1 MDRRSVLFTGCATA
15 IVTPF
20 KEGNL
25 DEDAY
30 LRLLDRQLEGGCKAL
45 VVCGT
50 TGESAALTDTE
61 RYRLLRLTVSNTHNR
76 IPIIAGA
83 GSNDTRTT
91 LRLIRI
97 AEEAGA
103 DALLLVTPYYNKTT
117 QSGLLAHYAYLA
129 DRTALPILIYEVPSR
144 TGVTIA
150 PETMALLSRH
160 PRIWGVKEA
169 GTDLERLSDAIRL
182 CEQDFAFYSG
192 NDSLAVP
199 MFSLG
204 AKGLISVASN
214 LLPME
219 FGELCDSALRGEYTQ
234 AAESHYRYL
243 ELMELLFSEVN
254 PIHVKEALS
263 MMGLCSPELRLPL
276 VPMTEQNRNKLKDS
290 MIQLHLL

>member
-1 MDRRSVLFTGCATA
+1 M
-15 IVTPF
+15 VTPF

-30 LRLLDRQLEGGCKAL
+30 LHLLERQLEGGCKAL

-254 PIHVKEALS
+254 PIPVKEALS

>member
-1 MDRRSVLFTGCATA
+1 
-15 IVTPF
+15 
-20 KEGNL
+20 
-25 DEDAY
+25 
-30 LRLLDRQLEGGCKAL
+30 
-45 VVCGT
+45 
-50 TGESAALTDTE
+50 
-61 RYRLLRLTVSNTHNR
+61 
-76 IPIIAGA
+76 
-83 GSNDTRTT
+83 
-91 LRLIRI
+91 
-97 AEEAGA
+97 
-103 DALLLVTPYYNKTT
+103 
-117 QSGLLAHYAYLA
+117 
-129 DRTALPILIYEVPSR
+129 
-144 TGVTIA
+144 
-150 PETMALLSRH
+150 MALLSRH

-254 PIHVKEALS
+254 PIPVKEALS

-290 MIQLHLL
+290 MVQLHLL

>member
-1 MDRRSVLFTGCATA
+1 M
-15 IVTPF
+15 VTPF

-30 LRLLDRQLEGGCKAL
+30 LRLLERQLEGGCKAL

-254 PIHVKEALS
+254 PIPVKEALS

>member
-15 IVTPF
+15 MVTPF

-30 LRLLDRQLEGGCKAL
+30 LHLLERQLEGGCKAL

-182 CEQDFAFYSG
+182 CEQNFAFYSG

-254 PIHVKEALS
+254 PIPVKEALS

>member
-1 MDRRSVLFTGCATA
+1 M
-15 IVTPF
+15 VTPF

-30 LRLLDRQLEGGCKAL
+30 LRLLERQLEGGCKAL

-243 ELMELLFSEVN
+243 ELMELLFTEVN
-254 PIHVKEALS
+254 PIPVKEALS

>member
-1 MDRRSVLFTGCATA
+1 M
-15 IVTPF
+15 VTPF

-30 LRLLDRQLEGGCKAL
+30 LRLLERQLEGGCKAL

-254 PIHVKEALS
+254 PIPVKEALS

-290 MIQLHLL
+290 MVQLHLL

>member
-15 IVTPF
+15 MVTPF

-30 LRLLDRQLEGGCKAL
+30 LRLLERQLEGGCKAL

-182 CEQDFAFYSG
+182 CDQDFAFYSG

-234 AAESHYRYL
+234 AAESHFRYL

-254 PIHVKEALS
+254 PIPVKEALS

>member
-1 MDRRSVLFTGCATA
+1 M
-15 IVTPF
+15 VTPF

-254 PIHVKEALS
+254 PIPVKEALS

>member
-15 IVTPF
+15 MVTPF

-30 LRLLDRQLEGGCKAL
+30 LRLLERQLEGGCKAL

-254 PIHVKEALS
+254 PIPVKEALS

>member
-1 MDRRSVLFTGCATA
+1 M
-15 IVTPF
+15 VTPF

-30 LRLLDRQLEGGCKAL
+30 LRLLERQLEGGCNAL

-91 LRLIRI
+91 LRLIRV

-254 PIHVKEALS
+254 PIPVKEALS

>member
-1 MDRRSVLFTGCATA
+1 M
-15 IVTPF
+15 VTPF

-30 LRLLDRQLEGGCKAL
+30 LHLLERQLEGGCKAL

-182 CEQDFAFYSG
+182 CEQNFAFYSG

-254 PIHVKEALS
+254 PIPVKEALS

>member
-1 MDRRSVLFTGCATA
+1 M
-15 IVTPF
+15 VTPF

-30 LRLLDRQLEGGCKAL
+30 LRLLERQLEGGCKAL

-243 ELMELLFSEVN
+243 KLMELLFSEVN
-254 PIHVKEALS
+254 PIPVKEALS

-290 MIQLHLL
+290 MVQLHLL